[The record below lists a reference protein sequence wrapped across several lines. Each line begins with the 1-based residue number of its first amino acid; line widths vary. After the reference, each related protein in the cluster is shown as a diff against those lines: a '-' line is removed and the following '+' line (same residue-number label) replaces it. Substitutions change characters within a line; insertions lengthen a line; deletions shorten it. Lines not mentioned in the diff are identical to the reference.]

1 MADKESGEDILR
13 AILEKGNKNVKD
25 QVAKIL
31 EEQTAAPAPKTTTRK
46 KKLGAVVGKIGTSRF
61 FRTPEGVVVDEEGKP
76 VNIGLAKAFAQ
87 YEPKA
92 KAAEPAAQPSGQPTR
107 GLERELKRSIQSTSN
122 IVKAQETINKKVPVV
137 TDGVIKL
144 VDKMSKQNEQIIG
157 SFMQQNQEFQD
168 KVVEAMTGV
177 KAPTRAGGAK
187 KKLSRA
193 AGASRASMRVKPR
206 DTERAEYVRQRAENI
221 AAIRMKR
228 NITIAAGVGLA
239 GIGAGLAAYKGLES
253 LIKPG
258 ETPAG
263 AAAGGGGAAP
273 SGPITKFEGLG
284 SISAKYE
291 SGGRGVHTVS
301 SGAGDPGGVS
311 YGTHQLAT
319 NTGTMARYLSSA
331 EAKDYAGKFSGLQPG
346 TEPFNQVYKQVA
358 ASDPQGFA
366 ASQKAFITRTH
377 FDPVSKHAGDLGW
390 AVADPRVQEVL
401 YSMGVQHGGAKKIVS
416 QAGNPQGKSVEEQ
429 VKMLFEARKSYVAGV
444 SKMPESTRQS
454 LYKRYASEERDVL
467 AMSTTAGTATAA
479 APSAPSAAAG
489 AATTAAGART
499 AMPGPSGPSAAAG
512 AAQTAA
518 TSRVSMPGPSGAPAA
533 MAAAA
538 STTQAPPGAPTA
550 EQMGAGGGAANVKM
564 SNQGATRNK
573 PVTPYL
579 LGAISTAVKDVYGP
593 EARAEIYSG
602 GQESHPSKQRTGS
615 TRHDNGM
622 AADVYVYVGG
632 RKVSGDDL
640 GRLAQYWLARRLGGA
655 GIEMRGGGI
664 HLDQHTDRHPYWF
677 YNAGETAKSRAMVM
691 AGVQGQMP
699 DAAGQTMIAEGPG
712 APAGTAAGGAPR
724 QYAALGASSR
734 ANEIRE
740 MNAATARPVIIDNTV
755 MNSQQIIY
763 RNSQPV
769 GARGDQFNPMVAG
782 AVGIG
787 KALRLF

>member
-31 EEQTAAPAPKTTTRK
+31 EEQTAAPTPAKPTKARK
-46 KKLGAVVGKIGTSRF
+46 KKLGVVVGKVGQSRF
-61 FRTPEGVVVDEEGKP
+61 FRTPEGAVVDENGKP
-76 VNIGLAKAFAQ
+76 VSIGLAKAFSQ

-92 KAAEPAAQPSGQPTR
+92 KAAAQTNEPKPSGGLAR
-107 GLERELKRSIQSTSN
+107 ALERDLRRSIQLSNN
-122 IVKAQETINKKVPVV
+122 IVKAQELINKRIPVMINN
-137 TDGVIKL
+137 TTNL

-157 SFMQQNQEFQD
+157 SFIQQNQEFQD

-187 KKLSRA
+187 AKLSRGV
-193 AGASRASMRVKPR
+193 GASRAARRVKPR
-206 DTERAEYVRQRAENI
+206 DTERAQYVRDRAERI
-221 AAIRMKR
+221 ADIRMKR
-228 NITIAAGVGLA
+228 NIASIAGAGLLGAGVGL
-239 GIGAGLAAYKGLES
+239 
-253 LIKPG
+253 
-258 ETPAG
+258 G
-263 AAAGGGGAAP
+263 AAAGINALINKAPSDAEP

-284 SISAKYE
+284 SISQKYE
-291 SGGRGVHTVS
+291 SGNKGVHTVS

-311 YGTHQLAT
+311 YGAHQLAT
-319 NTGTMARYLSSA
+319 NTGTMARYLASA
-331 EAKDYAGKFSGLQPG
+331 EAKDYAGQFAGLQPG
-346 TEPFNQVYKQVA
+346 TEPFNQKYKQVA

-429 VKMLFEARKSYVAGV
+429 VKMLFEARKNYVAGV
-444 SKMPESTRQS
+444 SMPEGTRQS
-454 LYKRYASEERDVL
+454 LYRRYASEQRDVL
-467 AMSTTAGTATAA
+467 AMT
-479 APSAPSAAAG
+479 AAAG
-489 AATTAAGART
+489 AATTTASAPAAAPSSPAAGAAAT
-499 AMPGPSGPSAAAG
+499 AATSRAQAPGPSGGPAQSL

-518 TSRVSMPGPSGAPAA
+518 GARAQAPGPSGAPAQVQ
-533 MAAAA
+533 AA
-538 STTQAPPGAPTA
+538 TTARQPGPGAPTA
-550 EQMGAGGGAANVKM
+550 EQMGAGGGAGNVRM
-564 SNQGATRNK
+564 TNQGATRNK
-573 PVTPYL
+573 PITPYL
-579 LGAISTAVKDVYGP
+579 LSAISTAVTDVYGP
-593 EARAEIYSG
+593 GARAEIYSG
-602 GQESHPSKQRTGS
+602 GQEPYPSRQRTGS
-615 TRHDNGM
+615 TRHDGGM

-664 HLDQHTDRHPYWF
+664 HLDQHTNRHPYWF

-699 DAAGQTMIAEGPG
+699 EAAGSTMIAQGPG
-712 APAGTAAGGAPR
+712 APAGASAGGAPR
-724 QYAALGASSR
+724 QYGALGASSR
-734 ANEIRE
+734 ANEMRE
-740 MNAATARPVIIDNTV
+740 MQATTARPIIIENRV
-755 MNSQQIIY
+755 MNHQQFIT
-763 RNSQPV
+763 RNSYPV
-769 GARGDQFNPMVAG
+769 GQRSEQFNPLEVAV
-782 AVGIG
+782 AAGIG

>member
-25 QVAKIL
+25 QVTKIL
-31 EEQTAAPAPKTTTRK
+31 EEQTAAPKQARTRK
-46 KKLGAVVGKIGTSRF
+46 KKLGAVVGKVGTSRF
-61 FRTPEGVVVDEEGKP
+61 FRTPEGTVVDENGKP
-76 VNIGLAKAFAQ
+76 VSVGLAKAFSQ

-92 KAAEPAAQPSGQPTR
+92 KAAASPEAQPSGQPTR
-107 GLERELKRSIQSTSN
+107 ALERELRRSIQTTNN
-122 IVKAQETINKKVPVV
+122 IVKAQETINKKIPSV
-137 TDGVIKL
+137 TDGIVKL

-168 KVVEAMTGV
+168 KVIEAMTGV

-187 KKLSRA
+187 KKLSRGV
-193 AGASRASMRVKPR
+193 GASRAAMRVKPR
-206 DTERAEYVRQRAENI
+206 DTERAQYVQQRAERI
-221 AAIRMKR
+221 ADIRMKR
-228 NITIAAGVGLA
+228 NIAIAAGA
-239 GIGAGLAAYKGLES
+239 GIAGVA
-253 LIKPG
+253 
-258 ETPAG
+258 AG
-263 AAAGGGGAAP
+263 AAAFGAAKYVAKDTETAPAGPP
-273 SGPITKFEGLG
+273 SGPVTKFEGLG

-311 YGTHQLAT
+311 YGAHQLAT
-319 NTGTMARYLSSA
+319 NTGTMARYLASA
-331 EAKDYAGKFSGLQPG
+331 EAKDYAPKFAGLQPG

-390 AVADPRVQEVL
+390 AVADPRIQEVL
-401 YSMGVQHGGAKKIVS
+401 YSMGVQHGGAKKIVT
-416 QAGNPQGKSVEEQ
+416 QAGSPQGKSVEEQ
-429 VKMLFEARKSYVAGV
+429 VKMLFEARKNYVAGV
-444 SKMPESTRQS
+444 SMPEGTRQS
-454 LYKRYASEERDVL
+454 LYRRYASEQRDVL
-467 AMSTTAGTATAA
+467 AMTATAGTATDA
-479 APSAPSAAAG
+479 APSAPSATTTAAAG
-489 AATTAAGART
+489 AATTAATART

-512 AAQTAA
+512 AAQTAQSA
-518 TSRVSMPGPSGAPAA
+518 RTTMPGPSGAPAQVQ
-533 MAAAA
+533 AAQTARGPSA
-538 STTQAPPGAPTA
+538 GAPTA
-550 EQMGAGGGAANVKM
+550 EQMGAGADNVRM
-564 SNQGATRNK
+564 TNQGATRNK

-579 LGAISTAVKDVYGP
+579 LSAISTAVRDVYGP

-602 GQESHPSKQRTGS
+602 GQDPYPSKQRTGS

-734 ANEIRE
+734 AAEIRDMRE
-740 MNAATARPVIIDNTV
+740 SYAASRPIIIDNTV

-763 RNSQPV
+763 RNSHPI
-769 GARGDQFNPMVAG
+769 GPRGEQFNPLVAG
-782 AVGIG
+782 AAFGLG

>member
-31 EEQTAAPAPKTTTRK
+31 EETSAAPTPAKPARTRN
-46 KKLGAVVGKIGTSRF
+46 KKLGVVVGKVGQSRF
-61 FRTPEGVVVDEEGKP
+61 FRTPEGAVVDENGKP
-76 VNIGLAKAFAQ
+76 VTVGLAKAFAQ

-92 KAAEPAAQPSGQPTR
+92 KTAAAPETKPSGQPSR
-107 GLERELKRSIQSTSN
+107 ALERDLRRSIQLSNN
-122 IVKAQETINKKVPVV
+122 IVKAQETINKKIPVV

-144 VDKMSKQNEQIIG
+144 VDKMAKQNEQIIG
-157 SFMQQNQEFQD
+157 SFIQQNQDFQD

-187 KKLSRA
+187 KKLSRGV
-193 AGASRASMRVKPR
+193 GASRAAARVKPR
-206 DTERAEYVRQRAENI
+206 DTERAQYVRDRAENI

-228 NITIAAGVGLA
+228 NIASIA
-239 GIGAGLAAYKGLES
+239 GAGLLG
-253 LIKPG
+253 
-258 ETPAG
+258 AG
-263 AAAGGGGAAP
+263 AGLGVYAGLGALVDKAPTGAEP

-284 SISAKYE
+284 SISQKYE
-291 SGGRGVHTVS
+291 SGNKGVHTVS

-311 YGTHQLAT
+311 YGAHQLAT

-331 EAKDYAGKFSGLQPG
+331 EGKTYAGQFAGLQPG
-346 TEPFNQVYKQVA
+346 TEPFNQKYKQIA

-429 VKMLFEARKSYVAGV
+429 VKMLFEARKNYVAGV
-444 SKMPESTRQS
+444 SMPEGTRQS
-454 LYKRYASEERDVL
+454 LYRRYASEERDVL
-467 AMSTTAGTATAA
+467 AMDTTAATAA
-479 APSAPSAAAG
+479 TPSAPGAAPSAAAG
-489 AATTAAGART
+489 AAGTAATSRTQMPGPSGGSAAAGAAGTAAGART
-499 AMPGPSGPSAAAG
+499 
-512 AAQTAA
+512 Q
-518 TSRVSMPGPSGAPAA
+518 MPGPSGAPAQ
-533 MAAAA
+533 MGAAA
-538 STTQAPPGAPTA
+538 STTQAPPGTPTA
-550 EQMGAGGGAANVKM
+550 EQMGAGAGNVTVT
-564 SNQGATRNK
+564 NQGATRNK

-579 LGAISTAVKDVYGP
+579 MSAISTAVTDVYGP
-593 EARAEIYSG
+593 GARAEIYSG
-602 GQESHPSKQRTGS
+602 GQDPYPSKQRTGS
-615 TRHDNGM
+615 TRHDGGM

-632 RKVSGDDL
+632 RKISGDDL
-640 GRLAQYWLARRLGGA
+640 GRLAQYWLARKLGGA

-699 DAAGQTMIAEGPG
+699 DAAGSTMIAQGPG
-712 APAGTAAGGAPR
+712 APAGASAGGAPR
-724 QYAALGASSR
+724 QYGALGASSR

-740 MNAATARPVIIDNTV
+740 MNAATVRPIIIDNTV
-755 MNSQQIIY
+755 MNTQQIIH
-763 RNSQPV
+763 RNSYPV
-769 GARGDQFNPMVAG
+769 GPRGNQFHPLETYA

>member
-31 EEQTAAPAPKTTTRK
+31 EETTAAPAPKTKTRR
-46 KKLGAVVGKIGTSRF
+46 KKLGVVVGKVGKSRF
-61 FRTPEGVVVDEEGKP
+61 FRTPEGAVVDEDGKP
-76 VNIGLAKAFAQ
+76 VTVGLAKAFAQ

-92 KAAEPAAQPSGQPTR
+92 KTAAAPETQPSGQPTR
-107 GLERELKRSIQSTSN
+107 ALERELRRSIQATNN
-122 IVKAQETINKKVPVV
+122 IVKAQETINKKIPVV

-144 VDKMSKQNEQIIG
+144 VDKMSKQNEQIIS
-157 SFMQQNQEFQD
+157 SFMQQNQDFQD

-193 AGASRASMRVKPR
+193 VGASRAASRVKPR

-228 NITIAAGVGLA
+228 NITL
-239 GIGAGLAAYKGLES
+239 
-253 LIKPG
+253 
-258 ETPAG
+258 G
-263 AAAGGGGAAP
+263 AAAGLGGAAVGAGIAFAADKFLSKYRETDKEAAP

-319 NTGTMARYLSSA
+319 NTGTMARYLASA

-479 APSAPSAAAG
+479 APSAPGAAPSAAAG
-489 AATTAAGART
+489 AATTAAASSASAPGRSGSSAAMGAAETART
-499 AMPGPSGPSAAAG
+499 ARAEAPG
-512 AAQTAA
+512 
-518 TSRVSMPGPSGAPAA
+518 RSGAPAA
-533 MAAAA
+533 VAAVAA
-538 STTQAPPGAPTA
+538 TQAPPGSPTA
-550 EQMGAGGGAANVKM
+550 EQMGAGGATNVKM
-564 SNQGATRNK
+564 SNQGATRSK

-579 LGAISTAVKDVYGP
+579 MGAISTAVRDVYGP

-602 GQESHPSKQRTGS
+602 GQDPFPSKQRTGS
-615 TRHDNGM
+615 TRHDGGM

-699 DAAGQTMIAEGPG
+699 DAAGQTMIAQGPG
-712 APAGTAAGGAPR
+712 APAGASAGGAPR
-724 QYAALGASSR
+724 QYGALGASSR

-740 MNAATARPVIIDNTV
+740 MNAATARPIIIDNTV

>member
-31 EEQTAAPAPKTTTRK
+31 EETTAAPAPKNKTRK
-46 KKLGAVVGKIGTSRF
+46 KKLGVVVGKVGKSRF
-61 FRTPEGVVVDEEGKP
+61 FRTPEGAVVDEDGKP
-76 VNIGLAKAFAQ
+76 VTVGLAKAFAQ

-92 KAAEPAAQPSGQPTR
+92 KTAAGPETQPSGQPTR
-107 GLERELKRSIQSTSN
+107 ALERELRRSIQATNN
-122 IVKAQETINKKVPVV
+122 IVKAQETINKKIPVV

-144 VDKMSKQNEQIIG
+144 VDKMSKQNEQIIS
-157 SFMQQNQEFQD
+157 SFMQQNQDFQD

-193 AGASRASMRVKPR
+193 VGASRAASRVKPR

-228 NITIAAGVGLA
+228 NITL
-239 GIGAGLAAYKGLES
+239 
-253 LIKPG
+253 
-258 ETPAG
+258 G
-263 AAAGGGGAAP
+263 AAAGLGGAAVGAGIAFAADKFLSKYRETDKEAAP

-319 NTGTMARYLSSA
+319 NTGTMARYLASA

-467 AMSTTAGTATAA
+467 AMSTTAATATAA
-479 APSAPSAAAG
+479 APSAPGAAPSAAAG
-489 AATTAAGART
+489 AATTAAASSASAPGRSGSSAAMGAAETART
-499 AMPGPSGPSAAAG
+499 ARAEAPG
-512 AAQTAA
+512 
-518 TSRVSMPGPSGAPAA
+518 RSGAPAA
-533 MAAAA
+533 VAAVAA
-538 STTQAPPGAPTA
+538 TQAPPGSPTA
-550 EQMGAGGGAANVKM
+550 EQMGAGGAANVKM
-564 SNQGATRNK
+564 SNQGATRSK

-602 GQESHPSKQRTGS
+602 GQDPFPSKQRTGS
-615 TRHDNGM
+615 TRHDGGM

-699 DAAGQTMIAEGPG
+699 DAAGQTMIAQGPG
-712 APAGTAAGGAPR
+712 APAGTSAGGAPR
-724 QYAALGASSR
+724 QYGALGASSR

-740 MNAATARPVIIDNTV
+740 MNAATARPIIIDNTV

-769 GARGDQFNPMVAG
+769 GARGDQFNSMVAG
-782 AVGIG
+782 AIGIG

>member
-31 EEQTAAPAPKTTTRK
+31 EETTAAPAPAKPTRTRK
-46 KKLGAVVGKIGTSRF
+46 KKLGVVVGKVGKSRF
-61 FRTPEGVVVDEEGKP
+61 FRTPEGAVVDEDGKP
-76 VNIGLAKAFAQ
+76 VTVGLAKAFAQ

-92 KAAEPAAQPSGQPTR
+92 KTAAAPETQPSGQPTR
-107 GLERELKRSIQSTSN
+107 ALERELRRSIQATNN
-122 IVKAQETINKKVPVV
+122 IVKAQETINKKIPVV

-144 VDKMSKQNEQIIG
+144 VDKMSKQNEQIIS
-157 SFMQQNQEFQD
+157 SFMQQNQDFQD

-193 AGASRASMRVKPR
+193 VGASRAASRVKPR

-228 NITIAAGVGLA
+228 NITL
-239 GIGAGLAAYKGLES
+239 
-253 LIKPG
+253 
-258 ETPAG
+258 G
-263 AAAGGGGAAP
+263 AAAGLGGAAVGAGIAFAADKFLSKYRETDKEAAP

-319 NTGTMARYLSSA
+319 NTGTMARYLASA

-479 APSAPSAAAG
+479 APSAPGAAPSAAAG
-489 AATTAAGART
+489 AATTAAASSASAPGRSGSSAAMGAAETART
-499 AMPGPSGPSAAAG
+499 ARAEAPG
-512 AAQTAA
+512 
-518 TSRVSMPGPSGAPAA
+518 RSGAPAA
-533 MAAAA
+533 VAAVAA
-538 STTQAPPGAPTA
+538 TQAPPGSPTA
-550 EQMGAGGGAANVKM
+550 EQMGAGGAANVKM
-564 SNQGATRNK
+564 SNQGATRSK

-579 LGAISTAVKDVYGP
+579 MGAISTAVRDVYGP

-602 GQESHPSKQRTGS
+602 GQDPFPSKQRTGS
-615 TRHDNGM
+615 TRHDGGM

-699 DAAGQTMIAEGPG
+699 DAAGQTMIAQGPG
-712 APAGTAAGGAPR
+712 APAGASAGGAPR
-724 QYAALGASSR
+724 QYGALGASSR

-740 MNAATARPVIIDNTV
+740 MNAATARPIIIDNTV

>member
-1 MADKESGEDILR
+1 
-13 AILEKGNKNVKD
+13 
-25 QVAKIL
+25 
-31 EEQTAAPAPKTTTRK
+31 
-46 KKLGAVVGKIGTSRF
+46 
-61 FRTPEGVVVDEEGKP
+61 
-76 VNIGLAKAFAQ
+76 
-87 YEPKA
+87 
-92 KAAEPAAQPSGQPTR
+92 
-107 GLERELKRSIQSTSN
+107 
-122 IVKAQETINKKVPVV
+122 
-137 TDGVIKL
+137 
-144 VDKMSKQNEQIIG
+144 
-157 SFMQQNQEFQD
+157 
-168 KVVEAMTGV
+168 
-177 KAPTRAGGAK
+177 
-187 KKLSRA
+187 
-193 AGASRASMRVKPR
+193 
-206 DTERAEYVRQRAENI
+206 
-221 AAIRMKR
+221 MKR
-228 NITIAAGVGLA
+228 NITL
-239 GIGAGLAAYKGLES
+239 
-253 LIKPG
+253 
-258 ETPAG
+258 G
-263 AAAGGGGAAP
+263 AAAGLGGAAVGAGIAFAADKFLSKYRETDKEAAP

-319 NTGTMARYLSSA
+319 NTGTMARYLASA

-479 APSAPSAAAG
+479 APSAPGAAPSAAAG

-499 AMPGPSGPSAAAG
+499 AMPGPSGPSAAMG
-512 AAQTAA
+512 AAETARTA
-518 TSRVSMPGPSGAPAA
+518 RAEAPGRSGAPAA
-533 MAAAA
+533 VAAVAA
-538 STTQAPPGAPTA
+538 TQAPPGSPTA
-550 EQMGAGGGAANVKM
+550 EQMGAGGAANVKM
-564 SNQGATRNK
+564 SNQGATRSK

-579 LGAISTAVKDVYGP
+579 MGAISTAVRDVYGP

-602 GQESHPSKQRTGS
+602 GQDPFPSKQRTGS
-615 TRHDNGM
+615 TRHDGGM

-699 DAAGQTMIAEGPG
+699 DAAGQTMIAQGPG
-712 APAGTAAGGAPR
+712 APAGASAGGAPR
-724 QYAALGASSR
+724 QYGALGASSR

-740 MNAATARPVIIDNTV
+740 MNAATARPIIIDNTV

>member
-31 EEQTAAPAPKTTTRK
+31 EETSAAPTPAKPTKARK
-46 KKLGAVVGKIGTSRF
+46 KKLGVVVGKVGTSRF
-61 FRTPEGVVVDEEGKP
+61 FRTPEGAVVDENGQP
-76 VNIGLAKAFAQ
+76 VSLGLAKAFSQ

-92 KAAEPAAQPSGQPTR
+92 KPAAQTNEPKPSGGLAR
-107 GLERELKRSIQSTSN
+107 ALERDLRRSIQLSNN
-122 IVKAQETINKKVPVV
+122 IVKAQELINKRIPVMINN
-137 TDGVIKL
+137 TTNL

-157 SFMQQNQEFQD
+157 SFIQQNQEFQD

-187 KKLSRA
+187 AKLSRGV
-193 AGASRASMRVKPR
+193 GASRAAARAKRREDPARMQYLR
-206 DTERAEYVRQRAENI
+206 DRAERI
-221 AAIRMKR
+221 ADIRMKR
-228 NITIAAGVGLA
+228 NIASIAGAGLLGAGVGL
-239 GIGAGLAAYKGLES
+239 
-253 LIKPG
+253 
-258 ETPAG
+258 G
-263 AAAGGGGAAP
+263 AAAGINALINKAPSDAEP

-284 SISAKYE
+284 SISQKYE
-291 SGGRGVHTVS
+291 SGNKGVHTVS

-311 YGTHQLAT
+311 YGAHQLAT
-319 NTGTMARYLSSA
+319 NTGTMARYLASA
-331 EAKDYAGKFSGLQPG
+331 EAKDYAGQFAGLQPG
-346 TEPFNQVYKQVA
+346 TEPFNQKYKQVA

-390 AVADPRVQEVL
+390 AVADPRIQEVL

-429 VKMLFEARKSYVAGV
+429 VKMLFDARKNYVAGV
-444 SKMPESTRQS
+444 SMPEGTRQS
-454 LYKRYASEERDVL
+454 LYRRYASEQRDVL
-467 AMSTTAGTATAA
+467 AMPTTAGATTTTAS
-479 APSAPSAAAG
+479 APGAAPSAAAG
-489 AATTAAGART
+489 AAA
-499 AMPGPSGPSAAAG
+499 
-512 AAQTAA
+512 TAA
-518 TSRVSMPGPSGAPAA
+518 TSRVEAPGPSGGPAQSLAAQTATGARAQAPGPSGAPAQVQ
-533 MAAAA
+533 AATTA
-538 STTQAPPGAPTA
+538 TQAGPGAPTA
-550 EQMGAGGGAANVKM
+550 EQMGAGAGNVRM
-564 SNQGATRNK
+564 TNQGATRSK
-573 PVTPYL
+573 PITPYL
-579 LGAISTAVKDVYGP
+579 LSAISTAVTDVYGAG
-593 EARAEIYSG
+593 ARAEVYSG
-602 GQESHPSKQRTGS
+602 GQEPYPSKQRTGS
-615 TRHDNGM
+615 TRHDGGM

-677 YNAGETAKSRAMVM
+677 YNAGETSASKAMVM

-699 DAAGQTMIAEGPG
+699 DAAGSTMIAQGPG
-712 APAGTAAGGAPR
+712 APAGATAGGAPR

-740 MNAATARPVIIDNTV
+740 MNAATARPVIIENRV
-755 MNSQQIIY
+755 MNHQQFIT
-763 RNSQPV
+763 RNSYPV
-769 GARGDQFNPMVAG
+769 GSRSEQFNPIDVVA